1 MPHIVSVLIALEK
14 LIGFLILA
22 RIIIS
27 FLPQIDSRHPLVKFI
42 HQATEPL
49 LAPFRAI
56 LPSTRLGIDFS
67 PLLAMFTINISF
79 RLLIMILAGV

>member
-1 MPHIVSVLIALEK
+1 MALEK

-22 RIIIS
+22 RIVIS

-42 HQATEPL
+42 FQATEPL

-67 PLLAMFTINISF
+67 PLLAMFAINISF
-79 RLLIMILAGV
+79 RLLIMIVAGI